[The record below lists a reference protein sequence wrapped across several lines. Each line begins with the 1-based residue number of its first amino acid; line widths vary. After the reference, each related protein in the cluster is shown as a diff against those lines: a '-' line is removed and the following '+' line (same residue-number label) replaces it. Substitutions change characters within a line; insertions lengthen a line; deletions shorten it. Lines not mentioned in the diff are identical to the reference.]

1 MMGRF
6 QFNPVILYDKYLSGD
21 YSYTSMTKMATPN
34 QTTNPAIVSRA
45 DQTGSQK
52 VFRSMTLV
60 EQVAKALKDDIL
72 TGSLK
77 GGDQLLEDRLKGRF
91 GISRTPL
98 REAFRILEKEGL
110 IEILPRKGAFVKRI
124 SRQDIEENFPVRA
137 KLEGLAARLAYTNL
151 SQQDIEDM
159 EKMLASMKDAAQ
171 RKDFSDYSTHH
182 LAFHEIFINASKNE
196 TLIAL
201 LRNLRMHTL
210 WHRYTY
216 NYYKMDCKN
225 SLMIHRRIID
235 LFKKKKASP
244 EEIEKVVQQ
253 HIEVALG
260 PFLAA
265 MEKLE

>member
-1 MMGRF
+1 M
-6 QFNPVILYDKYLSGD
+6 QK
-21 YSYTSMTKMATPN
+21 K
-34 QTTNPAIVSRA
+34 TTQIQQNNPAIGIPSDHTEGRRA
-45 DQTGSQK
+45 
-52 VFRSMTLV
+52 FRSMTLV

-72 TGSLK
+72 TGRLK
-77 GGDQLLEDRLKGRF
+77 GGAQLLEDRLKVEF

-110 IEILPRKGAFVKRI
+110 IEILPRKGAYVKRI

-137 KLEGLAARLAYTNL
+137 KLEGLAARLAYPNL
-151 SQQDIEDM
+151 SQQDIEEM
-159 EKMLASMKDAAQ
+159 EGLHAYMKDAAK
-171 RKDFSDYSTHH
+171 RKDFSDYSSHH
-182 LAFHEIFINASKNE
+182 FAFHEIFINASKNE
-196 TLIAL
+196 TLITL

-216 NYYKMDCKN
+216 NYYKEDFKN
-225 SLMIHRRIID
+225 SLMIHQRIID
-235 LFKKKKASP
+235 LFRKKKVSP
-244 EEIEKVVQQ
+244 EEIEKTVRQ

>member
-1 MMGRF
+1 MQKRTT
-6 QFNPVILYDKYLSGD
+6 QIQQKNPTIGIPSDH
-21 YSYTSMTKMATPN
+21 
-34 QTTNPAIVSRA
+34 
-45 DQTGSQK
+45 TGGQR
-52 VFRSMTLV
+52 VFISMTLV

-72 TGSLK
+72 TGRLK
-77 GGDQLLEDRLKGRF
+77 GGDQLLEDRLKGEF

-137 KLEGLAARLAYTNL
+137 KLEGLAARLAYINFD
-151 SQQDIEDM
+151 QQDIEEM
-159 EKMLASMKDAAQ
+159 EEMLAYMKDAAQ

-182 LAFHEIFINASKNE
+182 FAFHEIFINASKNE

-216 NYYKMDCKN
+216 NYYKADFKN
-225 SLMIHRRIID
+225 SLLIHQRIID
-235 LFKKKKASP
+235 LFKEKKVSP
-244 EEIEKVVQQ
+244 EEIEETVRQ

>member
-1 MMGRF
+1 
-6 QFNPVILYDKYLSGD
+6 
-21 YSYTSMTKMATPN
+21 MATPN
-34 QTTNPAIVSRA
+34 QTTNPIIGSRA
-45 DQTGSQK
+45 DQTGSQR

-60 EQVAKALKDDIL
+60 EQVARALKEDIL
-72 TGSLK
+72 TGRLK
-77 GGDQLLEDRLKGRF
+77 GGDQLLEDRLKGQF

-110 IEILPRKGAFVKRI
+110 IEILPRKGAYVKRI

-137 KLEGLAARLAYTNL
+137 KLEGLAARLAYPNITR
-151 SQQDIEDM
+151 QDIEAM
-159 EKMLASMKDAAQ
+159 EEAFAHMKEAAQ

-201 LRNLRMHTL
+201 LRNLRLHTL

-216 NYYKMDCKN
+216 NYYKADFKN

-244 EEIEKVVQQ
+244 EEIERTVRQ